1 MLRDGMPQSVVISG
15 ESGAGKTETTKHILR
30 FLAAASSRTPS
41 ARRRRSSLRT
51 LAATNLGF
59 TVAGAGA
66 GAGAGSGAAQ
76 RPSASSSAVES
87 LLLQSNVVLEAFGN
101 AKTLRNDNSSR
112 FGKFIQL
119 YFDVNHKI
127 VGCAIE
133 NYLLEKSR
141 ICFQQQNERN
151 YHIFYYLTM
160 QLTPDERK
168 ALYLEGAED
177 YHYSNQSGTYD
188 NVSHDDHE
196 EFTGARSDF
205 AELGFSKEKVCVCQ
219 LLCVVCAVLVCVWFV
234 CAVLVGRLLFCGC
247 L

>member
-101 AKTLRNDNSSR
+101 AKTLRNNNSSR
-112 FGKFIQL
+112 FGKYVSIQ
-119 YFDVNHKI
+119 FGGDGGI
-127 VGCAIE
+127 VGCALTK
-133 NYLLEKSR
+133 YLLESVR
-141 ICFQQQNERN
+141 VVSQSHNERN
-151 YHIFYYLTM
+151 YHVFYQVRVPTLSLCTHARTTTTFSHTQVGASCLT
-160 QLTPDERK
+160 T
-168 ALYLEGAED
+168 
-177 YHYSNQSGTYD
+177 
-188 NVSHDDHE
+188 
-196 EFTGARSDF
+196 
-205 AELGFSKEKVCVCQ
+205 
-219 LLCVVCAVLVCVWFV
+219 VVE
-234 CAVLVGRLLFCGC
+234 GC
-247 L
+247 LDNGAGGTASHS